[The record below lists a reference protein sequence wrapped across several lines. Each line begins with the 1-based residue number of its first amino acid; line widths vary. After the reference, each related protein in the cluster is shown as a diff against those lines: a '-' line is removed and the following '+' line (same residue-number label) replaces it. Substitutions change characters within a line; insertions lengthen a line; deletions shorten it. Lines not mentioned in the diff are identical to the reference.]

1 MSSIPV
7 PVPDWRKE
15 YPTSDGK
22 PVARPRV
29 AGTPGG
35 RKGNDYPTSDG
46 KPMAETDWHRDLMV
60 LLIEMLRAF
69 YHGQRVY
76 ISGNLLVFY
85 EQGNRRRHVSPDVF
99 VVRGVDSHIRDNYLI
114 WEEGRA
120 PEVVIEVTSRTTRRE
135 DRIRKMALYR
145 DTLRVRE
152 YFLFDPYGEWLDP
165 PLQGYRL
172 RNGVYQPIRPHHGRL
187 VSQVLKLHLERDG
200 QMLRLWEP
208 RSKAWLPTK
217 DDRLQQ
223 QAQEHEEAERRI
235 KQEAKARN
243 EAERRIEQETKAREE
258 AERRIEQEVRARE
271 EAEQRI
277 EQEAKGRAESDADRD
292 RMRQEIEE
300 LRRRL
305 EDRP

>member
-15 YPTSDGK
+15 YPTLDGK
-22 PVARPRV
+22 PVARSRV

-35 RKGNDYPTSDG
+35 RRRNDYPTSDG

-99 VVRGVDSHIRDNYLI
+99 VVRGVDSHIRDNYLV

-152 YFLFDPYGEWLDP
+152 YFLFDPEALYLRP
-165 PLQGYRL
+165 SLQGFRRNEQGIYIALVPDADDRL
-172 RNGVYQPIRPHHGRL
+172 CSDELGLYLRAEGG
-187 VSQVLKLHLERDG
+187 
-200 QMLRLWEP
+200 MLRLIDAATGRP
-208 RSKAWLPTK
+208 VLTK
-217 DDRLQQ
+217 DERIAELEALLK
-223 QAQEHEEAERRI
+223 QANGNA
-235 KQEAKARN
+235 
-243 EAERRIEQETKAREE
+243 
-258 AERRIEQEVRARE
+258 
-271 EAEQRI
+271 
-277 EQEAKGRAESDADRD
+277 
-292 RMRQEIEE
+292 
-300 LRRRL
+300 
-305 EDRP
+305 P